1 MYEKN
6 PLSPHLQ
13 IYRWHLS
20 MILSITH
27 RIIGVV
33 NSIAIILICLW
44 TISLLFGEENYE
56 IIKILFQSLL
66 GKLLITS
73 LSWSFSFHMLSE
85 IRHLIWDLGYGF
97 DLKISKIT
105 GVITIIGSLT
115 LTILIY
121 LLGENFICTYYA
133 AQCSLAGSRGQ
144 SLHLDYPYVVYN
156 KPGDKI
162 PMGMGSTNHLLSCGI
177 LTYLNNSS
185 SNSYGPIVLR
195 GSQKYRRF
203 PTVQDVKKYKFTKLK
218 VPKGGMVILNT
229 LMWHAGAPNYSDKND
244 RSVLVTHYTPNY
256 VRLRMDLKN
265 TTKENLIKHYHHLK
279 EPIKIFW
286 RALSLLWIYLL

>member
-33 NSIAIILICLW
+33 NSVAMILICLW

-56 IIKILFQSLL
+56 IIKILFQSFF
-66 GKLLITS
+66 GKLLIIS

-105 GVITIIGSLT
+105 GIITVIGSLA

-121 LLGENFICTYYA
+121 LLG
-133 AQCSLAGSRGQ
+133 
-144 SLHLDYPYVVYN
+144 
-156 KPGDKI
+156 
-162 PMGMGSTNHLLSCGI
+162 
-177 LTYLNNSS
+177 
-185 SNSYGPIVLR
+185 
-195 GSQKYRRF
+195 
-203 PTVQDVKKYKFTKLK
+203 
-218 VPKGGMVILNT
+218 
-229 LMWHAGAPNYSDKND
+229 KNI
-244 RSVLVTHYTPNY
+244 T
-256 VRLRMDLKN
+256 
-265 TTKENLIKHYHHLK
+265 
-279 EPIKIFW
+279 
-286 RALSLLWIYLL
+286 

>member
-33 NSIAIILICLW
+33 NSVAMILICLW
-44 TISLLFGEENYE
+44 TISLIFGEENYE
-56 IIKILFQSLL
+56 IIKILFQSFF
-66 GKLLITS
+66 GKLLIIS

-105 GVITIIGSLT
+105 GIITIFGSLA

-121 LLGENFICTYYA
+121 LLG
-133 AQCSLAGSRGQ
+133 
-144 SLHLDYPYVVYN
+144 
-156 KPGDKI
+156 K
-162 PMGMGSTNHLLSCGI
+162 
-177 LTYLNNSS
+177 
-185 SNSYGPIVLR
+185 
-195 GSQKYRRF
+195 
-203 PTVQDVKKYKFTKLK
+203 
-218 VPKGGMVILNT
+218 
-229 LMWHAGAPNYSDKND
+229 
-244 RSVLVTHYTPNY
+244 
-256 VRLRMDLKN
+256 
-265 TTKENLIKHYHHLK
+265 NLI
-279 EPIKIFW
+279 
-286 RALSLLWIYLL
+286 

>member
-33 NSIAIILICLW
+33 NSVAMILICLW

-56 IIKILFQSLL
+56 IIKILFQSLI

-73 LSWSFSFHMLSE
+73 LSWSFSFHILSE

-105 GVITIIGSLT
+105 GIITIIGSLA

-121 LLGENFICTYYA
+121 LLG
-133 AQCSLAGSRGQ
+133 
-144 SLHLDYPYVVYN
+144 
-156 KPGDKI
+156 K
-162 PMGMGSTNHLLSCGI
+162 
-177 LTYLNNSS
+177 
-185 SNSYGPIVLR
+185 
-195 GSQKYRRF
+195 
-203 PTVQDVKKYKFTKLK
+203 
-218 VPKGGMVILNT
+218 
-229 LMWHAGAPNYSDKND
+229 
-244 RSVLVTHYTPNY
+244 
-256 VRLRMDLKN
+256 
-265 TTKENLIKHYHHLK
+265 NLI
-279 EPIKIFW
+279 
-286 RALSLLWIYLL
+286 

>member
-33 NSIAIILICLW
+33 NSVAMRLICLW

-56 IIKILFQSLL
+56 ITKILFQSFF
-66 GKLLITS
+66 GELLIIS

-105 GVITIIGSLT
+105 GIITIAGSLA

-121 LLGENFICTYYA
+121 SLG
-133 AQCSLAGSRGQ
+133 
-144 SLHLDYPYVVYN
+144 
-156 KPGDKI
+156 K
-162 PMGMGSTNHLLSCGI
+162 
-177 LTYLNNSS
+177 
-185 SNSYGPIVLR
+185 
-195 GSQKYRRF
+195 
-203 PTVQDVKKYKFTKLK
+203 
-218 VPKGGMVILNT
+218 
-229 LMWHAGAPNYSDKND
+229 
-244 RSVLVTHYTPNY
+244 
-256 VRLRMDLKN
+256 
-265 TTKENLIKHYHHLK
+265 NLI
-279 EPIKIFW
+279 
-286 RALSLLWIYLL
+286 

>member
-33 NSIAIILICLW
+33 NSVVMILICLW

-56 IIKILFQSLL
+56 IIKILFQSFF
-66 GKLLITS
+66 GKLLIIS
-73 LSWSFSFHMLSE
+73 LSWSFSFHILSE

-105 GVITIIGSLT
+105 GIITIIGSLA

-121 LLGENFICTYYA
+121 LLG
-133 AQCSLAGSRGQ
+133 
-144 SLHLDYPYVVYN
+144 
-156 KPGDKI
+156 K
-162 PMGMGSTNHLLSCGI
+162 
-177 LTYLNNSS
+177 
-185 SNSYGPIVLR
+185 
-195 GSQKYRRF
+195 
-203 PTVQDVKKYKFTKLK
+203 
-218 VPKGGMVILNT
+218 
-229 LMWHAGAPNYSDKND
+229 
-244 RSVLVTHYTPNY
+244 
-256 VRLRMDLKN
+256 
-265 TTKENLIKHYHHLK
+265 NLI
-279 EPIKIFW
+279 
-286 RALSLLWIYLL
+286 